1 MRAIAALLMVSAMA
15 LSGCTQTGSDAAGGA
30 LAGGV
35 VGGVTGALVSG
46 GSTAGVLIGAG
57 VGATTGAILA
67 ANNSKPA
74 GWCTW
79 QDRNTG
85 QLYYA
90 PCPR

>member
-1 MRAIAALLMVSAMA
+1 MRLVVVAAMVSAMA
-15 LSGCTQTGSDAAGGA
+15 LSGCTQTGQDAATGAAGGA
-30 LAGGV
+30 VLGGLAGG
-35 VGGVTGALVSG
+35 LMSG
-46 GSTAGVLIGAG
+46 TTTGVLIGAG
-57 VGATTGAILA
+57 VGATAGAVLA

-74 GWCTW
+74 GWCTY

>member
-1 MRAIAALLMVSAMA
+1 MRAVAALVVVSALA

-30 LAGGV
+30 LGGGILGGIAGG
-35 VGGVTGALVSG
+35 LIG
-46 GSTAGVLIGAG
+46 GSPTGILIGAG
-57 VGATTGAILA
+57 VGATAGAILA

-85 QLYYA
+85 QMYYA
-90 PCPR
+90 PCPK